1 MVIIMNQKSNKNGL
15 IKAFVSIKDELT
27 THSQIELTSNRE
39 AIIQGTKG
47 IIEYSDE
54 LIRISLEDFE
64 VQFYGKK
71 LNIECLS
78 QDSLEI
84 KGIIYRIEYV

>member
-1 MVIIMNQKSNKNGL
+1 MVVSMSQKTSKNGL
-15 IKAFVSIKDELT
+15 IKALISVKEEISSK
-27 THSQIELTSNRE
+27 SQIELISNKE
-39 AIIQGTKG
+39 AVIQGTKG

-54 LIRISLEDFE
+54 LIRVSLEDFE
-64 VQFYGKK
+64 VQFYGQK